1 CDQLTE
7 KFGDRFACPALLRE
21 MADKGQS
28 FYERFGPKADKAA

>member
-1 CDQLTE
+1 LTE